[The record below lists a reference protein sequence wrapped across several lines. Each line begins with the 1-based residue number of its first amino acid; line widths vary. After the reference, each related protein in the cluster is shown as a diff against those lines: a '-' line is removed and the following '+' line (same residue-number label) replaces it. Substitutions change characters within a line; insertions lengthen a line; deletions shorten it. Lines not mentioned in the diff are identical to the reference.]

1 MKLFLKK
8 SFIFSSFYNTEVSSQ
23 LSAVCLCSDFFNAFI
38 TKHLYK
44 KMTLHLA
51 QQLHHSDFN
60 SEV

>member
-8 SFIFSSFYNTEVSSQ
+8 SFIFHSFYNTEVSSQ
-23 LSAVCLCSDFFNAFI
+23 LPAVCLFFAFI
-38 TKHLYK
+38 TKTSLQK
-44 KMTLHLA
+44 TTLHFA